1 MESVSWV
8 VEITG
13 IMFSTFLIFFEVNL
27 ISSEFPVEK
36 YNLLRD
42 LGAGFLSNNI
52 LFTSNIK
59 NWMEQRSERPLLFH
73 TSALKLGWNIML
85 IF

>member
-1 MESVSWV
+1 
-8 VEITG
+8 
-13 IMFSTFLIFFEVNL
+13 MFSTFLIFFEVNL

-59 NWMEQRSERPLLFH
+59 N
-73 TSALKLGWNIML
+73 
-85 IF
+85 